1 MEDGHSKE
9 LGQESIRFIAVII
22 VVSLLLQ
29 AVSGNLGNGKVQH
42 VTKEEALLM
51 KDLQVFQ
58 LVKNIFFQI
67 F

>member
-9 LGQESIRFIAVII
+9 LGQESIRFTAVII

-58 LVKNIFFQI
+58 LVKNIFYQI